1 MPARPL
7 GQIGVCLIVAAALLS
22 GCGSNPERQAAV
34 PTAVTGVA
42 VETVR
47 LQNVSD
53 SYEAVGTVRSATT
66 SVLGAQISGTVRE
79 IRVKPGDRVKRGQ
92 VLALLDD
99 RTPRAQLAAA
109 QASVEEAEFGLA
121 ETERA
126 LEAAAAERKL
136 AEVTYKRYQELLAK
150 NSVTRQEFDGAEA
163 RYKSAVAGEA
173 ALEAKKKAV
182 DARGQEARSQRES
195 AQTLF
200 SYASIVSPIDGVVT
214 AKSVD
219 AGTLVMPG
227 TPLLTVED
235 TAHFRLEATVP
246 EELIANIRLGQK
258 APVWTERGQFDGD
271 VVEIVPAADPA
282 SRTFVVKVAL
292 PASCTCQS
300 GEYGKASFVAG
311 EKKELA
317 IPRSA
322 LVDRGQLQGVY
333 VINPQGAAEYRLV
346 TVGKS
351 SGDRI
356 EIPSGLSEGE
366 RIATSRLDQLKDGV
380 HVEPQ

>member
-1 MPARPL
+1 MITERTNAL
-7 GQIGVCLIVAAALLS
+7 FLVVAATIGLAA
-22 GCGSNPERQAAV
+22 CGSTPKVGKRTEATIAGVDIATVHLEALPE
-34 PTAVTGVA
+34 T
-42 VETVR
+42 
-47 LQNVSD
+47 
-53 SYEAVGTVRSATT
+53 YEAVGTVRSATT

-99 RTPRAQLAAA
+99 RSQRAQLAAA
-109 QASVEEAEFGLA
+109 KAGVEEAEFGLA
-121 ETERA
+121 ETEQT

-163 RYKSAVAGEA
+163 RYKSALANEA
-173 ALEAKKKAV
+173 AIGAKKKAV
-182 DARGQEARSQRES
+182 EARGQEAQSQHES

-214 AKSVD
+214 SKPVD

-246 EELIANIRLGQK
+246 QELLSKIRLGQR
-258 APVWTERGQFDGD
+258 APVWTEGGQFDGE
-271 VVEIVPAADPA
+271 VIEIVPAADPA

-292 PASCTCQS
+292 PAACACQS
-300 GEYGKASFVAG
+300 GEYGKASFATG
-311 EKKELA
+311 EVKALT

-322 LVDRGQLQGVY
+322 VVERGQLQGVY
-333 VINPQGAAEYRLV
+333 VVSPQGTVEYRLI
-346 TVGKS
+346 TTGKRF
-351 SGDRI
+351 DEQT
-356 EIPSGLSEGE
+356 EILSGLGEGE
-366 RIATSRLDQLKDGV
+366 RVATSRLDQLRDGTR
-380 HVEPQ
+380 VESQ